1 MILTAINAY
10 HLPCDT
16 LCSSQCSV
24 EFLRAYVLASR
35 ENFLYGI
42 GDYRIS
48 TRFGDA
54 PIRLVEAARLKM
66 LGLFPEMPEGFD
78 LDL

>member
-1 MILTAINAY
+1 M
-10 HLPCDT
+10 
-16 LCSSQCSV
+16 
-24 EFLRAYVLASR
+24 LASR